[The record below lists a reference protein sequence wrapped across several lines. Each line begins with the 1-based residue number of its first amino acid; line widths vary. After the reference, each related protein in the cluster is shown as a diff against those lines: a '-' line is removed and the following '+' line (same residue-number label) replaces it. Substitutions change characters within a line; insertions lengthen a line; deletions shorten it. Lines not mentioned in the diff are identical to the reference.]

1 MAQASIYIADRL
13 WERVRDLKDKQ
24 LINVSA
30 VCQRA
35 LQAEVTRLEL
45 EAKGARRLEKRLEES
60 GINLDLLAQRIR
72 EQRSDRYQVG
82 YDALLEWA
90 QGAEFAELRTQAA
103 GGWRDEDGDW
113 NEVSIPQVGVAI
125 AERLCQERDMTFD
138 EEPILE
144 GWRDA
149 MSALWTKLSERA
161 ESQEQM
167 DVDDIPF

>member
-13 WERVRDLKDKQ
+13 WERVKDLKDKQ

-90 QGAEFAELRTQAA
+90 QSAEFAELRTQAS
-103 GGWRDEDGDW
+103 GGWHDEVGDFY
-113 NEVSIPQVGVAI
+113 EVQLPQEGIVV

-138 EEPILE
+138 AEPIRE

-161 ESQEQM
+161 ESQEPI